1 VSELKPARLEEIC
14 AKCGKPLD
22 VRPGATFRA
31 DTAGRVWHYGCAPTA
46 SPTPTN
52 DGEGLIEAGK
62 RYMAAVKALFAI
74 NPETKA
80 CFAEGSP
87 TKDQETYE
95 RFVELNEATK
105 VFDAALNQGAGQ

>member
-22 VRPGATFRA
+22 VRPGETFRA

-52 DGEGLIEAGK
+52 DGEGLIERMEGRIRILVWNREKAAGK
-62 RYMAAVKALFAI
+62 SDEAAMKA
-74 NPETKA
+74 
-80 CFAEGSP
+80 
-87 TKDQETYE
+87 
-95 RFVELNEATK
+95 VEKEI
-105 VFDAALNQGAGQ
+105 AALNQGAGQ